1 MKKKEAFQIGVIAVA
16 AIIMIPLS
24 LPLFK
29 KGAGD
34 AKKAKVAPTVS
45 QPALHGASSTAAKAA
60 VPVPPSS
67 SPQGALAK
75 LGFGEQVIKLKHI
88 KDDKLYDRLSRA
100 ADMLPLDRDP
110 FSFAYTGPKS
120 SRDGLELAG
129 ILWEGDKPTA
139 IIGQSFYNIGDSD
152 DLFTVVSILQDRVVL
167 KDKSG
172 EFELRLKS

>member
-1 MKKKEAFQIGVIAVA
+1 MKKKEAFQLGVIAVA
-16 AIIMIPLS
+16 VIAMIPMS
-24 LPLFK
+24 LPFFK
-29 KGAGD
+29 KGGGD
-34 AKKAKVAPTVS
+34 AKKPKASQAVPQPASQGPSPAVSHPAKVALP
-45 QPALHGASSTAAKAA
+45 PA
-60 VPVPPSS
+60 
-67 SPQGALAK
+67 PQGALAK

-88 KDDKLYDRLSRA
+88 KDDKLYDRLNRA
-100 ADMLPLDRDP
+100 ADLLPLDRDP

-152 DLFTVVSILQDRVVL
+152 DLFTVVNILQDRVVL
-167 KDKSG
+167 KDKTG